1 MRPYT
6 RKISAEEAKE
16 GYLLLTKDRLKDFP
30 PVGEDFILIAGE
42 AEGEARVD
50 SYRCTCQGPRRPH
63 DHWFI
68 RPGIT
73 LHRGDEATITQTVE
87 DPPAYALN
95 VKRPW
100 SPK

>member
-16 GYLLLTKDRLKDFP
+16 GYILVSKDRLKDFP
-30 PVGEDFILIAGE
+30 PVGEDFILIADA

-50 SYRCTCQGPRRPH
+50 AYRCTCRGPRQVH
-63 DHWFI
+63 EHWFI
-68 RPGIT
+68 RPGVP
-73 LHRGDEATITQTVE
+73 LHRGDEATLTQTVE
-87 DPPAYALN
+87 DPPAFSLM
-95 VKRPW
+95 VKHPW